1 MSELNTITA
10 SEVQKKLEAGEELN
24 LIDVRENDEVAEG
37 MIPQAT
43 HIPMG
48 DISMHLDELD
58 QDKEYIVIC
67 RSGRRSENVGWFLHD
82 HGYKVTNMTGGMLEY
97 EGETKPKA

>member
-1 MSELNTITA
+1 MSELKTLTA
-10 SEVQKKLEAGEELN
+10 KEVQEKLEAGESLH
-24 LIDVRENDEVAEG
+24 LIDVREDDEVAEG

-58 QDKEYIVIC
+58 TETEYVLIC

-82 HGYKVTNMTGGMLEY
+82 HGYRVVNMTGGMLEY
-97 EGETKPKA
+97 QGETKPKA